1 VEKSAAARYSDEMSI
16 TIDISEEKLREAEE
30 ALNIHDPAQLFLSLL
45 DEKLAR
51 HAAQRRLSALGGT
64 MPDLK
69 LPPRQRPLSAQD

>member
-1 VEKSAAARYSDEMSI
+1 MEKSAAARYSNEMSI

-69 LPPRQRPLSAQD
+69 LPPRQRPLFAQD